1 MNEEL
6 IQELTKKMEEIKKEN
21 ENLKKKYKNYLKIII
36 IKIKK

>member
-6 IQELTKKMEEIKKEN
+6 IQELTRKMEETKKEN

-36 IKIKK
+36 IKIKN